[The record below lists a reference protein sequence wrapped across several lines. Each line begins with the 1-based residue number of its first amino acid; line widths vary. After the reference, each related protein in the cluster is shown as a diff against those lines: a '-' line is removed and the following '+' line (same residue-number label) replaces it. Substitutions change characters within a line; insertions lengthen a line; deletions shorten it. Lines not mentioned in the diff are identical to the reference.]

1 MSYYAQPAAANYNTA
16 PPHNQRQRGYRICD
30 QCGTVETPAV
40 KFRLCGGCMTTQ
52 YCSQDCQKIH
62 WPSHKPICQHTA
74 EQIKQASVNA
84 AAHGHADENLAKT
97 LRKFTSA
104 HSALLGWAGF
114 QALQIKRVPANVRQ
128 NALLIELSYHHHP
141 ESHRRFSVAAT
152 HVVPWTYIRDPLVI
166 ADIKRREERCRQSG
180 GIGTLVVIIQ
190 CGSTSQVMPVEVD
203 PPAKI
208 TWDSRDDWANVLSH
222 FVESGRTDFKPISTT
237 PHGIYYG

>member
-1 MSYYAQPAAANYNTA
+1 MTAYYSQPAAANYNTA
-16 PPHNQRQRGYRICD
+16 PHHAQRQRGYRICD

-52 YCSQDCQKIH
+52 YCSQDCQKVH
-62 WPSHKPICQHTA
+62 WPMHKTICQHTA
-74 EQIKQASVNA
+74 SQVKQASSGA
-84 AAHGHADENLAKT
+84 AANGYVDENVAKN

-114 QALQIKRVPANVRQ
+114 QALQLKRVPANVRQ
-128 NALLIELSYHHHP
+128 NALLIDLSYHNHV
-141 ESHRRFSVAAT
+141 ESHRR
-152 HVVPWTYIRDPLVI
+152 YIRDPLVI
-166 ADIKRREERCRQSG
+166 ADIQRREERCRQSG

-190 CGSTSQVMPVEVD
+190 CGTTSQVMPVEVD

-208 TWDSRDDWANVLSH
+208 AWDSRDDWAQVLSH

-237 PHGIYYG
+237 PRG